1 MKDEG
6 AGGVGGLFFYGAQ
19 DKIERVGAE
28 SIGESRAD
36 L

>member
-1 MKDEG
+1 MK
-6 AGGVGGLFFYGAQ
+6 GGVSGLSIYGAQ